1 MRKSIAI
8 VLVIV
13 FVLGFTSC
21 GGDQINDDTVS
32 CGNNSTPTASVFS
45 EYSGTAVSDNNILDA
60 WTGEFS
66 KEKYVESIK
75 EYQKNY
81 SNIVINAEKEDRTHI
96 SFETDFEVSSCYVDS
111 LSYVDNN
118 DFNVELNSY
127 ISLLVETKCNDKTVT
142 VFTDWW
148 HDESDSWVNDHM
160 IWAYLVCAKDMSGN
174 NHYFYFRV
182 DYSNMAVTQK

>member
-21 GGDQINDDTVS
+21 GESYDTVS
-32 CGNNSTPTASVFS
+32 SGNNSIPTASAVS
-45 EYSGTAVSDNNILDA
+45 EYSGTAVSDDNILDA

-81 SNIVINAEKEDRTHI
+81 SNVVINAEKEDRTHI

-127 ISLLVETKCNDKTVT
+127 ISLLVETKCNEKKVT

-148 HDESDSWVNDHM
+148 HDDSDSWVNDHM